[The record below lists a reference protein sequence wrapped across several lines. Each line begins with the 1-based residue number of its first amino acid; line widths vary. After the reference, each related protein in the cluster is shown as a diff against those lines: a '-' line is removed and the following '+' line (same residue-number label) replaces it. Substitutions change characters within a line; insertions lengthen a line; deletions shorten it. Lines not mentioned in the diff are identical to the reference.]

1 MLGFQGKEKTAAVN
15 IIVSS
20 AVELFK
26 NSIMENYPGYIL
38 ASHIPSRNK
47 VIQFTEGLIDYLFP
61 VVEDPKEFLKKHDSV
76 QLYLK
81 KQLFDILTPISK
93 HHDIDVMEI
102 TSSYFDS
109 LEEIKDTLI
118 NDANLILEFDPAA
131 YSLEEVILSY
141 PGFSAIIVHRLS
153 HELYK
158 LKVPLLP
165 RMMSEW
171 AHSKTGIDINPGA
184 TIGSP
189 FFIDHGTGVVIGET
203 TVIGK
208 NVKVY
213 QGVTLGALAVKKED
227 AQLKRHPTIED
238 NVVIYAGSTI
248 LGGNTV
254 IGHDSIIGGNTWITE
269 SILPF
274 SIVYHKDQTT
284 VKDRKDFNEPINFI
298 I

>member
-1 MLGFQGKEKTAAVN
+1 
-15 IIVSS
+15 
-20 AVELFK
+20 
-26 NSIMENYPGYIL
+26 MENYPGYIL

-61 VVEDPKEFLKKHDSV
+61 VVEDAKEFLKKHDSV

-81 KQLFDILTPISK
+81 KQLFDILKPISK
-93 HHDIDVMEI
+93 QHDIDVMEI
-102 TSSYFDS
+102 TSRYFDS

-118 NDANLILEFDPAA
+118 KDANLILEFDPAA

-158 LKVPLLP
+158 LKVPLIP

-184 TIGSP
+184 TIDSP
-189 FFIDHGTGVVIGET
+189 FFIDHGTGLVIGET

-208 NVKVY
+208 NVKIY

-227 AQLKRHPTIED
+227 AQSKRHPTIED